1 MLYHFHLFLNF
12 STLGVQ
18 KPIITLHLT
27 RKRQNGRDYLME
39 EVQKVADALMGVI
52 RLMVDEPDVMTMI
65 LSVGPQD
72 ETAIHLSVSA
82 TDAGKVIGK
91 EGRTAKCLRII
102 VLAMAKKAKRRITL
116 HFDQAGYQH
125 KKYPSLYP

>member
-1 MLYHFHLFLNF
+1 MDEA
-12 STLGVQ
+12 Q
-18 KPIITLHLT
+18 KI
-27 RKRQNGRDYLME
+27 
-39 EVQKVADALMGVI
+39 ADALLGVI
-52 RLMVDEPDVMTMI
+52 RLMVDEPDAMTII

-82 TDAGKVIGK
+82 SDAGKVIGK

-116 HFDQAGYQH
+116 HFDPVGNTQ
-125 KKYPSLYP
+125 KVPVTTSMK